1 MIFCMACFAFKDS
14 VIFSGYHRGVVVVV
28 VVPSCLESA
37 VLVAKSNLVLV
48 MNQGIE
54 ASDHVSK

>member
-1 MIFCMACFAFKDS
+1 MIFCIASFGFKDS
-14 VIFSGYHRGVVVVV
+14 VIFSGYHRGVVVV